1 MRSRLVAAFALP
13 LALACHRT
21 DPDELSGVGT
31 VEMVEV
37 DVAPTSPA
45 RVERVIPR
53 EGAVVR
59 QGDVVAELT
68 QATMS
73 ADLDARRARLA
84 GAEAVLRDL
93 TMGAASPDRA
103 RAVAELHAAES
114 DLQHATADLHRI
126 VPLAASGTVSQ
137 QSLDAA
143 RSAVAA

>member
-53 EGAVVR
+53 EGAQVR
-59 QGDVVAELT
+59 QGEVVAELT

-84 GAEAVLRDL
+84 GAEAVLHDL
-93 TMGAASPDRA
+93 TMGRASPDRA
-103 RAVAELHAAES
+103 RAAAELAGAE
-114 DLQHATADLHRI
+114 AEVTRTAADLRRLT
-126 VPLAASGTVSQ
+126 P
-137 QSLDAA
+137 
-143 RSAVAA
+143 